1 MQPLRI
7 ALGLLALVTV
17 FFLVVPAQTTLF
29 SGRRDAGEPTA
40 AVERADATA
49 GSEPA
54 AVPLAVPVAA
64 PAVRAIDATP
74 IDTSGLTRLPA
85 VTSGAATPPRPE
97 MPEASAADEVPA
109 AVQAPPPASE
119 PEVASAAAAPD
130 GPSYRLFP
138 RPIAVDA
145 RTLKTGDLTLLVE
158 DVEPV
163 ASDARCTDGT
173 QAWPCATRARTALR
187 GWIRGRSL
195 MCAVSPDQRDA
206 REIIAPCL
214 LGEADVGDWVIRN
227 GWAFAAPGS
236 RYEAAEREAR
246 EARRGIWAYGL
257 ADDETAARSGG

>member
-29 SGRRDAGEPTA
+29 SGRPDAGEPTPV
-40 AVERADATA
+40 VEQADAAA

-54 AVPLAVPVAA
+54 AA
-64 PAVRAIDATP
+64 PAVRTIDAPP

-97 MPEASAADEVPA
+97 MPEADEAPA
-109 AVQAPPPASE
+109 AAQAPPPASE

-145 RTLKTGDLTLLVE
+145 RTLKTGDLTLFVE

-163 ASDARCTDGT
+163 ASEARCTDGA

-195 MCAVSPDQRDA
+195 MCAVTPDQREA
-206 REIIAPCL
+206 REISAPCL
-214 LGEADVGDWVIRN
+214 LGETDVGDWVVRN
-227 GWAFAAPGS
+227 GWALATPGG

-246 EARRGIWAYGL
+246 DARRGVWAYGL
-257 ADDETAARSGG
+257 SETRTAAGSGG